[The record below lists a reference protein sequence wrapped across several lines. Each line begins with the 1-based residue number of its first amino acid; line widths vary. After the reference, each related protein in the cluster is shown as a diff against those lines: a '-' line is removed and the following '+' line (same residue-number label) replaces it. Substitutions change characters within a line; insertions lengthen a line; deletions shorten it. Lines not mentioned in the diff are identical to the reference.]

1 MGLVTSVGETTEDTW
16 EALLAGRS
24 GARPIERFDPTD
36 FNVRFACEVKEF
48 DPTQYM
54 ERKEARRAD
63 LFAQFGVAAA
73 DLAVR
78 EAGWDLSRPAGERT
92 GVLIGSGIGGIQ
104 TFEDQC
110 KVYLEKGP
118 NRVSPF
124 FVPMFIPDMAS
135 GLVSIRLGATG
146 PNYCTVSA
154 CASSA
159 HAVGESFRLIEL
171 GKADAM
177 VTGGAEAPIT
187 ALAVAGFGNMK
198 ALSTRNDEP
207 EKASRPF
214 DKGRD
219 GFVLG
224 DGAGVIVLES
234 LDHARNRGAKILAEV
249 VGYGMSADAHHMT
262 QPAPGGEGAMR
273 AIRECLADRGIDKT
287 EIGYI
292 NAHGTSTP
300 LGDIAEVRA
309 VKEVFGEHARNLV
322 MGSTK
327 SMTGHLLGA
336 AGGVAAKYL
345 SREDA
350 RVAAFIGA
358 GVQAKLLQVPPQ
370 PIGVPRE
377 IQHRRAEEQ
386 GQLLVGHAHG
396 LQFEQAGQVAD
407 IDGAPGPQGRRVG
420 ALQKEE

>member
-1 MGLVTSVGETTEDTW
+1 MKRRVVVTGLGLVTAIGETTEDTW
-16 EALLAGRS
+16 ESLLAGRS
-24 GARPIERFDPTD
+24 GAQPIERFDPTD
-36 FNVRFACEVKEF
+36 FDVRFACEVKGF
-48 DPTQYM
+48 DPTDYM
-54 ERKEARRAD
+54 DRKEARRAD

-78 EAGWDLSRPAGERT
+78 DAGWDLSRPAGERT

-104 TFEDQC
+104 TFEEQC
-110 KVYLEKGP
+110 KAYLEKGP
-118 NRVSPF
+118 RHVSPF

-135 GLVSIRLGATG
+135 GLVSIRLGAKG

-224 DGAGVIVLES
+224 DGAGVIILES
-234 LDHARNRGAKILAEV
+234 LDHARERGANILAEV
-249 VGYGMSADAHHMT
+249 VGYGMSADAYHMT
-262 QPAPGGEGAMR
+262 QPAPSGEGAMR
-273 AIRECLADRGIDKT
+273 AMRECLDDRGIDIT

-300 LGDIAEVRA
+300 LGDIAEVKA

-322 MGSTK
+322 VGSTK

-336 AGGVAAKYL
+336 A
-345 SREDA
+345 
-350 RVAAFIGA
+350 A
-358 GVQAKLLQVPPQ
+358 GVEFGVCVKVVQTGTIPPTINQ
-370 PIGVPRE
+370 DDPDPECDLDCAANTKVERDVDVALSNSFGFGGHNVSLAVRRYRE
-377 IQHRRAEEQ
+377 
-386 GQLLVGHAHG
+386 
-396 LQFEQAGQVAD
+396 
-407 IDGAPGPQGRRVG
+407 
-420 ALQKEE
+420 

>member
-1 MGLVTSVGETTEDTW
+1 MKRRVVVTGLGMVTAIGETTEDTW
-16 EALLAGRS
+16 ESLLAGRS
-24 GARPIERFDPTD
+24 GAQPIERFDPTD
-36 FNVRFACEVKEF
+36 FDVRFACEVKGF
-48 DPTQYM
+48 DPTDYM
-54 ERKEARRAD
+54 DRKEARRAD

-78 EAGWDLSRPAGERT
+78 DAGWDLSRPAGERT

-104 TFEDQC
+104 TFEEQC
-110 KVYLEKGP
+110 KAYLEKGP
-118 NRVSPF
+118 RRVSPF

-135 GLVSIRLGATG
+135 GLVSIRLGAKG

-159 HAVGESFRLIEL
+159 HAVGESFRLIES

-187 ALAVAGFGNMK
+187 GLAVAGFGNMK
-198 ALSTRNDEP
+198 ALSARNDEP

-224 DGAGVIVLES
+224 EGAGVIILES
-234 LDHARNRGAKILAEV
+234 LDHAQRRGANILAEV

-262 QPAPGGEGAMR
+262 QPAPSGEGAMR
-273 AIRECLADRGIDKT
+273 AMRECLDDRGIDIT

-300 LGDIAEVRA
+300 LGDIAEVKA

-322 MGSTK
+322 VGSTK
-327 SMTGHLLGA
+327 CMTGHLLGA
-336 AGGVAAKYL
+336 A
-345 SREDA
+345 
-350 RVAAFIGA
+350 A
-358 GVQAKLLQVPPQ
+358 GVEFGVCVKVLQTGTIPPTINQ
-370 PIGVPRE
+370 DDPDPECDLDCAANTKVERDVDVALSNSFGFGGHNVSLAVRRYRE
-377 IQHRRAEEQ
+377 
-386 GQLLVGHAHG
+386 
-396 LQFEQAGQVAD
+396 
-407 IDGAPGPQGRRVG
+407 
-420 ALQKEE
+420 

>member
-1 MGLVTSVGETTEDTW
+1 MKRRVVVTGMGLVTAVGKTTEDTW

-24 GARPIERFDPTD
+24 GARPIERFDTTD
-36 FNVRFACEVKEF
+36 FDVRFACEVKGF
-48 DPTQYM
+48 DPTDYM
-54 ERKEARRAD
+54 GRKEARRAD

-78 EAGWDLSRPAGERT
+78 DAGWDLSRPAGERT
-92 GVLIGSGIGGIQ
+92 GVLIGSGIGGIK
-104 TFEDQC
+104 TFEEQC
-110 KVYLEKGP
+110 KTFLDKGP
-118 NRVSPF
+118 SRVSPF
-124 FVPMFIPDMAS
+124 FVPMFIPDIAS
-135 GLVSIRLGATG
+135 GLVSIRLGAKG

-187 ALAVAGFGNMK
+187 GLAVAGFGNMK
-198 ALSTRNDEP
+198 ALSARNDEP

-224 DGAGVIVLES
+224 EGAGVIILES
-234 LDHARNRGAKILAEV
+234 LDHAQRRGANILAEV

-262 QPAPGGEGAMR
+262 QPAPSGEGAMR
-273 AIRECLADRGIDKT
+273 AMRECLDDRGIDIT

-300 LGDIAEVRA
+300 LGDIAEVKA

-322 MGSTK
+322 VGSTK
-327 SMTGHLLGA
+327 CMTGHLLGA
-336 AGGVAAKYL
+336 A
-345 SREDA
+345 
-350 RVAAFIGA
+350 A
-358 GVQAKLLQVPPQ
+358 GVEFGVCVKVLQTGTIPPTINQ
-370 PIGVPRE
+370 DDPDPECDLDCAANTKVERDVDVALSNSFGFGGHNVSLAVRRYRE
-377 IQHRRAEEQ
+377 
-386 GQLLVGHAHG
+386 
-396 LQFEQAGQVAD
+396 
-407 IDGAPGPQGRRVG
+407 
-420 ALQKEE
+420 